1 MDSDRQ
7 AAYWRSTLRT
17 VAVVLAIWL
26 SVSCLAAIVLA
37 DPLDALHLGGFPLG
51 FWFGQQGAELVFVLL
66 VAAYVAITNALDR
79 RHGVYE
85 D

>member
-1 MDSDRQ
+1 MDPARQ

-17 VAVVLAIWL
+17 VALVLAAWL
-26 SVSCLAAIVLA
+26 AVSCGAAILFA
-37 DPLDALHLGGFPLG
+37 DALDREHLGGFPLG

-66 VAAYVAITNALDR
+66 VAAYVVVTNARDR

-85 D
+85 E

>member
-1 MDSDRQ
+1 MDPARQ

-17 VAVVLAIWL
+17 IAVVLSVWL
-26 SVSCLAAIVLA
+26 AVSCLAAIVLA
-37 DPLDALHLGGFPLG
+37 DALDAVHIGGFPLG
-51 FWFGQQGAELVFVLL
+51 FWFGQQGAELVFVVL
-66 VAAYVAITNALDR
+66 VAAYVAVTNALDR

>member
-1 MDSDRQ
+1 MDPARQ

-17 VAVVLAIWL
+17 IGVILAVWLA
-26 SVSCLAAIVLA
+26 VSCLAAIVFA
-37 DPLDALHLGGFPLG
+37 DALDAVHVGGFPLG
-51 FWFGQQGAELVFVLL
+51 FWFGQQGAELIFVLL
-66 VAAYVAITNALDR
+66 VAAYVAVTNALDR